1 MVSASLPW
9 WWINREGCSGRV
21 SMRILIVE
29 DEARLCEQLHKQLT
43 HTGYVVDVAPDG
55 IEGQFLATEYAFDLA
70 IIDLGLPKLAGV
82 DLIASLRQRQI
93 DTPVLVL
100 TARSHW
106 RDKVEGLE
114 AGADDYLTK
123 PFQMEELL
131 ARVNALIRRSAG
143 HATPIITLGPLSVNT
158 ASQQVFLDEQALG
171 LTSFEYKLLT
181 YLLMGQ
187 QRIISK
193 TELTE
198 HLYAQDFDRDSNVI
212 EVLIGRLRR
221 KLAPHQLIK
230 TARGRGYRMSL
241 ADVPVE
247 PPIAPT

>member
-1 MVSASLPW
+1 
-9 WWINREGCSGRV
+9 
-21 SMRILIVE
+21 MRILIVE
-29 DEARLCEQLHKQLT
+29 DEASLREQLRKQLIAA
-43 HTGYVVDVAPDG
+43 GYVVDVAPDG
-55 IEGQFLATEYAFDLA
+55 LEGQYLATEYAFDLA
-70 IIDLGLPKLAGV
+70 IIDLGLPKINGV
-82 DLIASLRQRQI
+82 GLISSLRQRQI
-93 DTPVLVL
+93 STPVLVL

-143 HATPIITLGPLSVNT
+143 HATPIINLGPLSVNT
-158 ASQQVFLDEQALG
+158 ASQQAYLEKEELD

-221 KLAPHQLIK
+221 KLAPYPLIQ

-241 ADVPVE
+241 PDALAEQSVT
-247 PPIAPT
+247 PT

>member
-1 MVSASLPW
+1 
-9 WWINREGCSGRV
+9 
-21 SMRILIVE
+21 MRILIVE
-29 DEARLCEQLHKQLT
+29 DEASLGEQLRKQLT
-43 HTGYVVDVAPDG
+43 AAGYVVDVAPDG
-55 IEGQFLATEYAFDLA
+55 LEGQYLATEYAFDLA
-70 IIDLGLPKLAGV
+70 IIDLGLPKITGV
-82 DLIASLRQRQI
+82 DLIASLRQRQVS
-93 DTPVLVL
+93 TPVLVL
-100 TARSHW
+100 TARGHW

-143 HATPIITLGPLSVNT
+143 HATPIISLGPLSVNT
-158 ASQQVFLDEQALG
+158 VSQQAYLDMAELD

-221 KLAPHQLIK
+221 KLAPYSLIQ

-241 ADVPVE
+241 PDALAE
-247 PPIAPT
+247 QSATST

>member
-1 MVSASLPW
+1 
-9 WWINREGCSGRV
+9 
-21 SMRILIVE
+21 MRILIVE
-29 DEARLCEQLHKQLT
+29 DEASLGEQLRKQLT
-43 HTGYVVDVAPDG
+43 AAGYVVDVAPDG
-55 IEGQFLATEYAFDLA
+55 LEGQYLATEYAFDLA
-70 IIDLGLPKLAGV
+70 IIDLGLPKITGV
-82 DLIASLRQRQI
+82 DLIASLRQRQVS
-93 DTPVLVL
+93 TPVLVL

-143 HATPIITLGPLSVNT
+143 HATPIISLGPLSVNT
-158 ASQQVFLDEQALG
+158 ASQQAYLDKAELD

-193 TELTE
+193 IELTE

-221 KLAPHQLIK
+221 KLMPYSLIQ

-241 ADVPVE
+241 PD
-247 PPIAPT
+247 APAEQSATST

>member
-1 MVSASLPW
+1 
-9 WWINREGCSGRV
+9 
-21 SMRILIVE
+21 MRILIVE
-29 DEARLCEQLHKQLT
+29 DEASLREQLRKQLT
-43 HTGYVVDVAPDG
+43 AAGYVVDVAPDG
-55 IEGQFLATEYAFDLA
+55 LEGQYLATEYAFDLA
-70 IIDLGLPKLAGV
+70 IIDLGLPKINGV
-82 DLIASLRQRQI
+82 GLISSLRQRQI
-93 DTPVLVL
+93 STPVLVL

-143 HATPIITLGPLSVNT
+143 HATPIISLGPLSVNT
-158 ASQQVFLDEQALG
+158 ASQQAYLEKEELD

-198 HLYAQDFDRDSNVI
+198 HLYTQDFDRDSNVI

-221 KLAPHQLIK
+221 KLAPYPLIQ

-241 ADVPVE
+241 PDALAEQSATP
-247 PPIAPT
+247 A

>member
-1 MVSASLPW
+1 
-9 WWINREGCSGRV
+9 
-21 SMRILIVE
+21 MRILIVE
-29 DEARLCEQLHKQLT
+29 DEASLREQLRKQLT
-43 HTGYVVDVAPDG
+43 AAGYVVDVAPDG
-55 IEGQFLATEYAFDLA
+55 LEGQYLATEYAFDLA
-70 IIDLGLPKLAGV
+70 IIDLGLPKINGV
-82 DLIASLRQRQI
+82 GLISSLRQRQI
-93 DTPVLVL
+93 STPVLVL

-131 ARVNALIRRSAG
+131 ARVNALIRRPAG
-143 HATPIITLGPLSVNT
+143 HATPIISLGPLSVNT
-158 ASQQVFLDEQALG
+158 ASQQAYLEKEELD

-221 KLAPHQLIK
+221 KLAPYPLIQ

-241 ADVPVE
+241 PDALAEQSVT
-247 PPIAPT
+247 PT

>member
-1 MVSASLPW
+1 
-9 WWINREGCSGRV
+9 
-21 SMRILIVE
+21 MRILIVE
-29 DEARLCEQLHKQLT
+29 DEARLCEQLYKQLT

-123 PFQMEELL
+123 PFHM
-131 ARVNALIRRSAG
+131 
-143 HATPIITLGPLSVNT
+143 
-158 ASQQVFLDEQALG
+158 
-171 LTSFEYKLLT
+171 
-181 YLLMGQ
+181 
-187 QRIISK
+187 
-193 TELTE
+193 
-198 HLYAQDFDRDSNVI
+198 
-212 EVLIGRLRR
+212 
-221 KLAPHQLIK
+221 
-230 TARGRGYRMSL
+230 
-241 ADVPVE
+241 
-247 PPIAPT
+247 

>member
-1 MVSASLPW
+1 
-9 WWINREGCSGRV
+9 
-21 SMRILIVE
+21 MRILIVE
-29 DEARLCEQLHKQLT
+29 DEASLGEQLRKQLT
-43 HTGYVVDVAPDG
+43 AAGYVVDVAPDG
-55 IEGQFLATEYAFDLA
+55 LEGQYLATEYAFDLA
-70 IIDLGLPKLAGV
+70 IIDLGLPKITGV
-82 DLIASLRQRQI
+82 DLIASLRQRQVS
-93 DTPVLVL
+93 TPVLVL

-143 HATPIITLGPLSVNT
+143 HATPIISLGPLSVNT
-158 ASQQVFLDEQALG
+158 ASQQAYLHKAELD

-221 KLAPHQLIK
+221 KLAPYPLIQ

-241 ADVPVE
+241 PDALAEQSVT
-247 PPIAPT
+247 PT

>member
-1 MVSASLPW
+1 
-9 WWINREGCSGRV
+9 
-21 SMRILIVE
+21 MRILIVE
-29 DEARLCEQLHKQLT
+29 DEASLREQLGKQLT
-43 HTGYVVDVAPDG
+43 AAGYVVDVAPDG
-55 IEGQFLATEYAFDLA
+55 LEGQYLATEYAFDLA
-70 IIDLGLPKLAGV
+70 IIDLGLPKINGV
-82 DLIASLRQRQI
+82 GLISSLRQRQI
-93 DTPVLVL
+93 STPVLVL

-143 HATPIITLGPLSVNT
+143 HATPIISLGPLSVNT
-158 ASQQVFLDEQALG
+158 ASQQAYLEKEELD

-221 KLAPHQLIK
+221 KLAPYPLIQ

-241 ADVPVE
+241 PDALAEQSVT
-247 PPIAPT
+247 PT

>member
-1 MVSASLPW
+1 
-9 WWINREGCSGRV
+9 
-21 SMRILIVE
+21 MRILIVE
-29 DEARLCEQLHKQLT
+29 DEASLREQLRKQLT
-43 HTGYVVDVAPDG
+43 AAGYVVDVAPDG
-55 IEGQFLATEYAFDLA
+55 LEGQYLATEYAFDLA
-70 IIDLGLPKLAGV
+70 IIDLGLPKINGV
-82 DLIASLRQRQI
+82 GLISSLRQRQI
-93 DTPVLVL
+93 STPVLVL

-143 HATPIITLGPLSVNT
+143 HAMPIISLGPLSVNT
-158 ASQQVFLDEQALG
+158 ASQQAYLEKEELD

-221 KLAPHQLIK
+221 KLAPYPLIQ

-241 ADVPVE
+241 PDALAEQSVT
-247 PPIAPT
+247 PT

>member
-1 MVSASLPW
+1 
-9 WWINREGCSGRV
+9 
-21 SMRILIVE
+21 MRILIVE
-29 DEARLCEQLHKQLT
+29 DEASLREQLRKQLT
-43 HTGYVVDVAPDG
+43 AAGYVVDVAPDG
-55 IEGQFLATEYAFDLA
+55 LEGQYLATEYAFDLA
-70 IIDLGLPKLAGV
+70 IIDLGLPKINGV
-82 DLIASLRQRQI
+82 GLISSLRQRQI
-93 DTPVLVL
+93 STPVLVL

-143 HATPIITLGPLSVNT
+143 HATPIISLGPLSVNT
-158 ASQQVFLDEQALG
+158 ASQQAYLEKEELD

-198 HLYAQDFDRDSNVI
+198 NLYAQDFDRDSNVI

-221 KLAPHQLIK
+221 KLAPYPLIQ

-241 ADVPVE
+241 PDALAEQSVT
-247 PPIAPT
+247 PT

>member
-1 MVSASLPW
+1 
-9 WWINREGCSGRV
+9 
-21 SMRILIVE
+21 MRILIVE
-29 DEARLCEQLHKQLT
+29 DEASLGEQLRKQLT
-43 HTGYVVDVAPDG
+43 AAGYVVDVAPDG
-55 IEGQFLATEYAFDLA
+55 LEGQYLATEYAFDLA
-70 IIDLGLPKLAGV
+70 VIDLGLPKITGV
-82 DLIASLRQRQI
+82 DLIASLRQRQVS
-93 DTPVLVL
+93 TPVLVL

-143 HATPIITLGPLSVNT
+143 HATPISSLGPLSVNT
-158 ASQQVFLDEQALG
+158 ASQQAYLDMAELD

-221 KLAPHQLIK
+221 KLAPYSLIQ

-241 ADVPVE
+241 PDALAE
-247 PPIAPT
+247 QSATAT

>member
-1 MVSASLPW
+1 
-9 WWINREGCSGRV
+9 
-21 SMRILIVE
+21 MRILIVE
-29 DEARLCEQLHKQLT
+29 DEASLREQLRKQLT
-43 HTGYVVDVAPDG
+43 AAGYVVDVAPDG
-55 IEGQFLATEYAFDLA
+55 LEGQYLATEYAFDLA
-70 IIDLGLPKLAGV
+70 IIDLGLPKINGV
-82 DLIASLRQRQI
+82 GLISSLRQRQI
-93 DTPVLVL
+93 STPILVL

-143 HATPIITLGPLSVNT
+143 HATPIISLGPLSVNT
-158 ASQQVFLDEQALG
+158 ASQQAYLDKEELD

-221 KLAPHQLIK
+221 KLAPYPLIQ

-241 ADVPVE
+241 PDALAEQSVT
-247 PPIAPT
+247 PT

>member
-1 MVSASLPW
+1 
-9 WWINREGCSGRV
+9 
-21 SMRILIVE
+21 MRILIVE
-29 DEARLCEQLHKQLT
+29 DEASLREQLRKQLT
-43 HTGYVVDVAPDG
+43 AAGYVVDVAPDG
-55 IEGQFLATEYAFDLA
+55 FEGQYLATEYAFDLA
-70 IIDLGLPKLAGV
+70 IIDLGLPKINGV
-82 DLIASLRQRQI
+82 GLISSLRQRQI
-93 DTPVLVL
+93 STPVLVL

-143 HATPIITLGPLSVNT
+143 HATPIISLGPLSVNT
-158 ASQQVFLDEQALG
+158 ASQQAYLEKEELD

-187 QRIISK
+187 QPIISK

-212 EVLIGRLRR
+212 KVLIGRLRH
-221 KLAPHQLIK
+221 KLAPYPLIQ

-241 ADVPVE
+241 PDALAEQSVT
-247 PPIAPT
+247 PT

>member
-1 MVSASLPW
+1 
-9 WWINREGCSGRV
+9 
-21 SMRILIVE
+21 MRILIVE
-29 DEARLCEQLHKQLT
+29 DEASLGEQLRKQLT
-43 HTGYVVDVAPDG
+43 AAGYVVDVALDG
-55 IEGQFLATEYAFDLA
+55 LEGQYLATEYAFDLA
-70 IIDLGLPKLAGV
+70 IIDLGLPKITGV
-82 DLIASLRQRQI
+82 GLISALRQRQVS
-93 DTPVLVL
+93 TPVLVL

-143 HATPIITLGPLSVNT
+143 HATPIISLGPLSVNT
-158 ASQQVFLDEQALG
+158 ASQQAYLEKEELD

-187 QRIISK
+187 RRIISK

-221 KLAPHQLIK
+221 KLAPYPLIH

-241 ADVPVE
+241 PDAL
-247 PPIAPT
+247 AQQSATPTS

>member
-1 MVSASLPW
+1 
-9 WWINREGCSGRV
+9 
-21 SMRILIVE
+21 MRILIVE
-29 DEARLCEQLHKQLT
+29 DEASLREQLRKQLT
-43 HTGYVVDVAPDG
+43 AAGYVVDVAPDG
-55 IEGQFLATEYAFDLA
+55 LEGQYLATEYAFDLA
-70 IIDLGLPKLAGV
+70 IIDLGLPKINGV
-82 DLIASLRQRQI
+82 GLISSLRQRQI
-93 DTPVLVL
+93 STPVLVL

-143 HATPIITLGPLSVNT
+143 HATPIISLGPLSVNT
-158 ASQQVFLDEQALG
+158 ASQQAYLEKEELD

-181 YLLMGQ
+181 YLLIGQ

-221 KLAPHQLIK
+221 KLAPYPLIQ

-241 ADVPVE
+241 PDALAEQSVT
-247 PPIAPT
+247 PT

>member
-1 MVSASLPW
+1 
-9 WWINREGCSGRV
+9 
-21 SMRILIVE
+21 MRILIVE
-29 DEARLCEQLHKQLT
+29 DEASLGEQLRKQLT
-43 HTGYVVDVAPDG
+43 AAGYVVDVAPDG
-55 IEGQFLATEYAFDLA
+55 LEGQYLATEYAFDLA
-70 IIDLGLPKLAGV
+70 IIDLGLPKITGV
-82 DLIASLRQRQI
+82 DLIASLRQRQVS
-93 DTPVLVL
+93 TPVLVL

-123 PFQMEELL
+123 PFHMEELL

-143 HATPIITLGPLSVNT
+143 HATPIISLGPLSVNT
-158 ASQQVFLDEQALG
+158 ANQQAYLDMAELD

-221 KLAPHQLIK
+221 KLAPYSLIQ

-241 ADVPVE
+241 PDALAE
-247 PPIAPT
+247 QSATST

>member
-1 MVSASLPW
+1 
-9 WWINREGCSGRV
+9 
-21 SMRILIVE
+21 MRILIVE
-29 DEARLCEQLHKQLT
+29 DEASLGEQLRKQLT
-43 HTGYVVDVAPDG
+43 AAGYVVDVAPDG
-55 IEGQFLATEYAFDLA
+55 LEGQYLATEYAFDLA
-70 IIDLGLPKLAGV
+70 VIDLGLPKITGV
-82 DLIASLRQRQI
+82 DLIASLRQRQVS
-93 DTPVLVL
+93 TPVLVL

-143 HATPIITLGPLSVNT
+143 HATPIISLGPLSVNT
-158 ASQQVFLDEQALG
+158 ASQQAYLDMAELD

-221 KLAPHQLIK
+221 KLAPYSLIQ

-241 ADVPVE
+241 PDALAE
-247 PPIAPT
+247 QSATST

>member
-1 MVSASLPW
+1 
-9 WWINREGCSGRV
+9 
-21 SMRILIVE
+21 MRILIVE
-29 DEARLCEQLHKQLT
+29 DEASLREQLRKQLT
-43 HTGYVVDVAPDG
+43 VAGYVVDVAPDG
-55 IEGQFLATEYAFDLA
+55 LEGQYLATEYAFDLA
-70 IIDLGLPKLAGV
+70 IIDLGLPKINGV
-82 DLIASLRQRQI
+82 GLISSLRQRQI
-93 DTPVLVL
+93 STPVLVL

-143 HATPIITLGPLSVNT
+143 HATPIISLGPLSVNT
-158 ASQQVFLDEQALG
+158 ASQQAYLEKEELD

-221 KLAPHQLIK
+221 KLAPYPLIQ

-241 ADVPVE
+241 PDALAEQSVT
-247 PPIAPT
+247 PT

>member
-1 MVSASLPW
+1 
-9 WWINREGCSGRV
+9 
-21 SMRILIVE
+21 MRILIVE
-29 DEARLCEQLHKQLT
+29 DEASLGEQLRKQLT
-43 HTGYVVDVAPDG
+43 AAGYVVDVAPDG
-55 IEGQFLATEYAFDLA
+55 LEGQYLATEYAFDLA
-70 IIDLGLPKLAGV
+70 IIDLGLPKITGV
-82 DLIASLRQRQI
+82 DLIASLRQRQVS
-93 DTPVLVL
+93 TPVLVL

-143 HATPIITLGPLSVNT
+143 HATPIISLGPLSVNT
-158 ASQQVFLDEQALG
+158 ASQQAYLDMAELD

-193 TELTE
+193 IELTE

-221 KLAPHQLIK
+221 KLAPYSLIQ

-241 ADVPVE
+241 PDALAE
-247 PPIAPT
+247 QSATST

>member
-1 MVSASLPW
+1 
-9 WWINREGCSGRV
+9 
-21 SMRILIVE
+21 MRILIVE
-29 DEARLCEQLHKQLT
+29 DEASLREQLRKQLT
-43 HTGYVVDVAPDG
+43 AAGYVVDVAPDG
-55 IEGQFLATEYAFDLA
+55 LEGQYLATEYAFDLA
-70 IIDLGLPKLAGV
+70 IIDLGLPKINGV
-82 DLIASLRQRQI
+82 GLISSLRQRQI
-93 DTPVLVL
+93 STPVLVL

-143 HATPIITLGPLSVNT
+143 HATPIISLGPLSVNT
-158 ASQQVFLDEQALG
+158 ASQQAYLEKEELD

-221 KLAPHQLIK
+221 KLAPYPLIQ

-241 ADVPVE
+241 PDALAEQSVTP
-247 PPIAPT
+247 A

>member
-1 MVSASLPW
+1 
-9 WWINREGCSGRV
+9 
-21 SMRILIVE
+21 MRILIIE
-29 DEARLCEQLHKQLT
+29 DEASLGEQLRKQLT
-43 HTGYVVDVAPDG
+43 AAGYVVDVAPDG
-55 IEGQFLATEYAFDLA
+55 LEGQYLATEYAFDLA
-70 IIDLGLPKLAGV
+70 IIDLGLPKITGV
-82 DLIASLRQRQI
+82 DLIASLRQRQVS
-93 DTPVLVL
+93 TPVLVL

-123 PFQMEELL
+123 PFHMEELL

-143 HATPIITLGPLSVNT
+143 HATPIISLGPLSVNT
-158 ASQQVFLDEQALG
+158 ANQQAYLDMAELD

-221 KLAPHQLIK
+221 KLAPYSLIQ

-241 ADVPVE
+241 PDALAE
-247 PPIAPT
+247 QSATST

>member
-1 MVSASLPW
+1 
-9 WWINREGCSGRV
+9 
-21 SMRILIVE
+21 MRILIVE
-29 DEARLCEQLHKQLT
+29 DEASLGEQLRKQLT
-43 HTGYVVDVAPDG
+43 AAGYVVDVAPDG
-55 IEGQFLATEYAFDLA
+55 LEGQYLATEYAFDLA
-70 IIDLGLPKLAGV
+70 IIDLGLPKITGV
-82 DLIASLRQRQI
+82 DLIASLRQRQVS
-93 DTPVLVL
+93 TPVLVL

-143 HATPIITLGPLSVNT
+143 HATPIISLGPLSVNT
-158 ASQQVFLDEQALG
+158 ASQQAYLDKAELD

-221 KLAPHQLIK
+221 KLAPYSLIQ
-230 TARGRGYRMSL
+230 TARDRGYRMSL
-241 ADVPVE
+241 PDALAE
-247 PPIAPT
+247 QSATST

>member
-1 MVSASLPW
+1 
-9 WWINREGCSGRV
+9 
-21 SMRILIVE
+21 MRILIVE
-29 DEARLCEQLHKQLT
+29 DEASLGEQLRKQLT
-43 HTGYVVDVAPDG
+43 AAGYVVDVAPDG
-55 IEGQFLATEYAFDLA
+55 LEGQYLATEYAFDLA
-70 IIDLGLPKLAGV
+70 IIDLGLPKITGV
-82 DLIASLRQRQI
+82 DLIASLRQRQVS
-93 DTPVLVL
+93 TPVLVL

-143 HATPIITLGPLSVNT
+143 HATPIISLGPLSVNT
-158 ASQQVFLDEQALG
+158 ASQQAYLDKAELD

-193 TELTE
+193 IELTE

-221 KLAPHQLIK
+221 KLMPYSLIQ

-241 ADVPVE
+241 PDALAE
-247 PPIAPT
+247 QSATST

>member
-1 MVSASLPW
+1 
-9 WWINREGCSGRV
+9 
-21 SMRILIVE
+21 MRILIVE
-29 DEARLCEQLHKQLT
+29 DEASLREQLRKQLT
-43 HTGYVVDVAPDG
+43 AAGYVVDVAPDG
-55 IEGQFLATEYAFDLA
+55 LEGQYLATEYAFDLA
-70 IIDLGLPKLAGV
+70 IIDLGLPKINGV
-82 DLIASLRQRQI
+82 GLISSLRQRQI
-93 DTPVLVL
+93 STPVLVL

-143 HATPIITLGPLSVNT
+143 HATPIISLGPLSVNT
-158 ASQQVFLDEQALG
+158 ASQQAYLDMAELD

-221 KLAPHQLIK
+221 KLAPYPLIQ

-241 ADVPVE
+241 PDALAEQSVT
-247 PPIAPT
+247 PT

>member
-1 MVSASLPW
+1 
-9 WWINREGCSGRV
+9 
-21 SMRILIVE
+21 MRILIVE
-29 DEARLCEQLHKQLT
+29 DEASLGEQLRKQLT
-43 HTGYVVDVAPDG
+43 AAGYVVDVAPDG
-55 IEGQFLATEYAFDLA
+55 LEGQYLATEYAFDLA
-70 IIDLGLPKLAGV
+70 IIDLGLPKITGV
-82 DLIASLRQRQI
+82 DLIASLRQRQVS
-93 DTPVLVL
+93 TPVLVL

-143 HATPIITLGPLSVNT
+143 HATPIISLGPLSVNA
-158 ASQQVFLDEQALG
+158 ASQQAYLDMAELD

-221 KLAPHQLIK
+221 KLAPYSLIQ

-241 ADVPVE
+241 PDALAE
-247 PPIAPT
+247 QSATST

>member
-1 MVSASLPW
+1 
-9 WWINREGCSGRV
+9 
-21 SMRILIVE
+21 MRILIVE
-29 DEARLCEQLHKQLT
+29 DEASLREQLRKQLT
-43 HTGYVVDVAPDG
+43 AAGYVVDVAPDG
-55 IEGQFLATEYAFDLA
+55 LEGQYLATEYAFDLA
-70 IIDLGLPKLAGV
+70 IIDLGLPKINGV
-82 DLIASLRQRQI
+82 GLISSLRQRQI
-93 DTPVLVL
+93 STPVLVL

-143 HATPIITLGPLSVNT
+143 HATPIISLGPLSVNT
-158 ASQQVFLDEQALG
+158 ASQQAYLEKEELD

-221 KLAPHQLIK
+221 KLAPYPLIQ
-230 TARGRGYRMSL
+230 TARGLGYRMSL
-241 ADVPVE
+241 PDALAEQSVT
-247 PPIAPT
+247 PT

>member
-1 MVSASLPW
+1 
-9 WWINREGCSGRV
+9 
-21 SMRILIVE
+21 MRILIVE
-29 DEARLCEQLHKQLT
+29 DEASLRAQLRKQLT
-43 HTGYVVDVAPDG
+43 AAGYVVDVAPDG
-55 IEGQFLATEYAFDLA
+55 LEGQYLATEYAFDLA
-70 IIDLGLPKLAGV
+70 IIDLGLPKINGV
-82 DLIASLRQRQI
+82 GLISSLRQRQI
-93 DTPVLVL
+93 STPVLVL

-143 HATPIITLGPLSVNT
+143 HATPIISLGPLSVNT
-158 ASQQVFLDEQALG
+158 ASQQAYLEKEELD

-221 KLAPHQLIK
+221 KLAPYPLIQ

-241 ADVPVE
+241 PDALAEQSVT
-247 PPIAPT
+247 PT

>member
-1 MVSASLPW
+1 
-9 WWINREGCSGRV
+9 
-21 SMRILIVE
+21 MRILIVE
-29 DEARLCEQLHKQLT
+29 DEASLGEQLRKQLT
-43 HTGYVVDVAPDG
+43 AAGYVVDVAPDG
-55 IEGQFLATEYAFDLA
+55 LEGQYLATEYAFDLA
-70 IIDLGLPKLAGV
+70 IIDLGLPKITGV
-82 DLIASLRQRQI
+82 DLIASLRQRQVS
-93 DTPVLVL
+93 TPVLVL

-143 HATPIITLGPLSVNT
+143 LATPIISLGPLSVNT
-158 ASQQVFLDEQALG
+158 ASQQAYLDMAELD

-221 KLAPHQLIK
+221 KLAPYSLIQ

-241 ADVPVE
+241 PDALAE
-247 PPIAPT
+247 QSATST

>member
-1 MVSASLPW
+1 
-9 WWINREGCSGRV
+9 
-21 SMRILIVE
+21 MRILIVE
-29 DEARLCEQLHKQLT
+29 DEASLGEQLRKQLT
-43 HTGYVVDVAPDG
+43 AAGYVVDVAPDG
-55 IEGQFLATEYAFDLA
+55 LEGQYLATEYAFDLA
-70 IIDLGLPKLAGV
+70 IIDLGLPKITGV
-82 DLIASLRQRQI
+82 DLIASLRQRQVS
-93 DTPVLVL
+93 TPVLVL

-143 HATPIITLGPLSVNT
+143 HATPIISLGPLSVNT
-158 ASQQVFLDEQALG
+158 ASQQAYLDKAELD

-193 TELTE
+193 IELTE

-221 KLAPHQLIK
+221 KLAPYSLIQ

-241 ADVPVE
+241 PDALAE
-247 PPIAPT
+247 QSATST

>member
-1 MVSASLPW
+1 
-9 WWINREGCSGRV
+9 
-21 SMRILIVE
+21 MRILIVE
-29 DEARLCEQLHKQLT
+29 DEASLGEQLRKQLT
-43 HTGYVVDVAPDG
+43 AAGYVVDVAPDG
-55 IEGQFLATEYAFDLA
+55 LEGQYLATEYAFDLA
-70 IIDLGLPKLAGV
+70 IIDLGLPKITGV
-82 DLIASLRQRQI
+82 DLIASLRQRQVS
-93 DTPVLVL
+93 TPVLVL
-100 TARSHW
+100 TARRHW

-143 HATPIITLGPLSVNT
+143 HATPIISLGPLSVNT
-158 ASQQVFLDEQALG
+158 ASQQAYLHKAELD

-221 KLAPHQLIK
+221 KLAPYSLIQ

-241 ADVPVE
+241 PDALAE
-247 PPIAPT
+247 QSATST